1 LLIPFPE
8 IRSLTIHLR
17 CSCTVAVAQATF
29 LPTILKVFLKYS
41 VTKSNIYAALTYI
54 FMIPIYPFIG
64 WHSDW
69 TRDRM
74 WHFIFC
80 MVCCIPCYAV
90 WMHTSTH
97 PHLIGTTIS
106 VSSLYGMAFL
116 GGMCRPA
123 QPVLY
128 SYRSLTLYGA
138 SEQAVGGAA
147 TVASLSIASIMGPQ
161 MYPNSDGPHYV
172 PAFTASVCI
181 IALGISAYLTL
192 PLWLMWEANRRK
204 AKTGFAVPL
213 QAMEDEDNSE
223 VSAATHDRLHEV
235 SHVAEK
241 QVDEVSLHEFADKK
255 V

>member
-1 LLIPFPE
+1 MAC
-8 IRSLTIHLR
+8 R

-41 VTKSNIYAALTYI
+41 VTKANIYAALTYI

-80 MVCCIPCYAV
+80 MTCCIPGYAV
-90 WMHTSTH
+90 WMHTSLH
-97 PHLIGTTIS
+97 PHLIGTAIS
-106 VSSLYGMAFL
+106 VTSLYGMAFL

-128 SYRSLTLYGA
+128 SYRMSTLYGA
-138 SEQAVGGAA
+138 GEQAVGGAA

-181 IALGISAYLTL
+181 IVLGICAYLTL
-192 PLWLMWEANRRK
+192 PLWLTWEANRRK
-204 AKTGFAVPL
+204 AKTGFAIPL
-213 QAMEDEDNSE
+213 QAMEDEENSA
-223 VSAATHDRLHEV
+223 VSSAAHERLRDATYIDTK
-235 SHVAEK
+235 VA
-241 QVDEVSLHEFADKK
+241 DGVSLHEFAPKT